1 MSAAWTG
8 DHVTSSPDVL
18 IIGGGIV
25 GIASAY
31 HLARS
36 GVSVTLLEANELAYG
51 ATGRNL
57 GYIWIHTRRPG
68 PELELV
74 MHLRGE
80 LEELPG
86 VFDDDFDLRTEG
98 GLIYVH
104 SAGQLAT
111 LREFVERRQADGVDI
126 RLIDGDEAR
135 SLAPILPA
143 SVIGASYCP
152 LDAQVDS
159 SRYVRGFANA
169 ATRAGAR
176 IVEHAP
182 VRSLERE
189 GSRIARVVT
198 DDETFTPGRVVV
210 AAGAWTAELLRQV
223 GADVPIHAMRLQ
235 VVQTTPMD
243 RRLGPVLYGP
253 AAVKQYKIFRELPSF
268 RAEDWANEAE
278 RRHDRA
284 LLEAVSQRADGSYI
298 LGCAMDYPG
307 PVWEPDLAGVALVT
321 EALPAIMPELR
332 SARFAR
338 AWAGVLPFTTD
349 NLPIIDALP
358 GFDDAYLAVG
368 HVFGNGAGPTT
379 GRLIASL
386 VTGSEPIM
394 DMTPFRADRDGLS
407 DPVDTSVW

>member
-1 MSAAWTG
+1 LT
-8 DHVTSSPDVL
+8 TSPDVL
-18 IIGGGIV
+18 VIGGGIV
-25 GIASAY
+25 GSATAY
-31 HLARS
+31 HLARR
-36 GVSVTLLEANELAYG
+36 GASVTLLEAAELAYG

-57 GYIWIHTRRPG
+57 GYVWVHTRRPG

-98 GLIYVH
+98 GLLYVH
-104 SAGQLAT
+104 TAEQLAT
-111 LREFVERRQADGVDI
+111 LREFVERRQADRVDI
-126 RLIDGDEAR
+126 RIIDGAEAR
-135 SLAPILPA
+135 SLAPILPE
-143 SVIGASYCP
+143 SVIGASFCP
-152 LDAQVDS
+152 LDAQLDS
-159 SRYVRGFANA
+159 TRYVRGFANA
-169 ATRAGAR
+169 AARAGAR
-176 IVEHAP
+176 ILEHAP
-182 VRSLERE
+182 VRSLDRE

-198 DDETFTPGRVVV
+198 DSEIFTPGRVVV
-210 AAGAWTAELLRQV
+210 AAGAWTSELLRHV

-235 VVQTTPMD
+235 VVQTTPME

-268 RAEDWANEAE
+268 RAGDWANEAE

-284 LLEAVSQRADGSYI
+284 LLEAVSQRADGSYVI
-298 LGCAMDYPG
+298 GCAMDYPG

-358 GFDDAYLAVG
+358 GFDDTYVAVG

-379 GRLIASL
+379 GRLVADLIL
-386 VTGSEPIM
+386 GGQPIM
-394 DMTPFRADRDGLS
+394 DMSVFRADRAGLT